1 MNSHIIDIHIRMS
14 ETNASGHVSNT
25 SYYIYLDD
33 ARSQFFDAVGF
44 GSGEQQMSFVLA
56 SCYCDFLQEVFF
68 GQILQVET
76 TVSRIGTKS
85 YTLQHQIVDQ
95 ATRNLVAKAQ
105 SVVVCFNHQ
114 NKQSVVIPDAL
125 YAGLKQYELDNQFVN
140 PST

>member
-76 TVSRIGTKS
+76 TVSKIGTKS
-85 YTLQHQIVDQ
+85 YTLQHQIIDR
-95 ATRNLVAKAQ
+95 ATGSLVAKAQ
-105 SVVVCFNHQ
+105 SVVFCFNHQ
-114 NKQSVVIPDAL
+114 NKQSVAIPDAL
-125 YAGLKQYELDNQFVN
+125 YEGLKRYESNNQFIN
-140 PST
+140 PGT